1 MPPAVSKAQF
11 TWANTAYS
19 HGEITKKVRDEYVE
33 GVDYDKLPDHVE
45 DKNSARRGRLL
56 ALDKHL
62 ARLRGRLK
70 RK

>member
-1 MPPAVSKAQF
+1 MS
-11 TWANTAYS
+11 
-19 HGEITKKVRDEYVE
+19 R